1 MDYAF
6 LRAHDAVR
14 ESTPLIQCLTNKVV
28 SNVTA
33 NALLAIGA
41 SPAMVD
47 TPEESR
53 EFAQVASGV
62 LINCGTPSS
71 EQYGGMR
78 EAIAGANSAH
88 TPWVLDP
95 VGAGGLSHRT
105 NFMRE
110 VLPLG
115 PGAIRGNASEI
126 IALAGTGQGGRGV
139 ESTDGVEA
147 ALDSA
152 VALSRDTGAVVAIS
166 GPRDLIV
173 HVGDTTRAV
182 YLESGHPMLQS
193 VIGTGCS
200 LGAICAA
207 YLAAW
212 EDPFEAII
220 AAHAHVGAAG
230 SVAAE
235 KHHAPGSFAVAWLD
249 ALYDVPTADIEGLVR
264 LTDVKEV

>member
-1 MDYAF
+1 MDYSF
-6 LRAHDAVR
+6 LRAHDSVC

-33 NALLAIGA
+33 NTLLAVGA

-53 EFAQVASGV
+53 EFAQIASGV
-62 LINCGTPSS
+62 LINCGTPTS
-71 EQYGGMR
+71 EQYDGMR
-78 EAIAGANSAH
+78 EAIAGANAAQ

-95 VGAGGLSHRT
+95 VGAGGLSKRT
-105 NFMRE
+105 EFMRE
-110 VLPLG
+110 VLPQG
-115 PGAIRGNASEI
+115 PAAIRGNASEI

-139 ESTDGVEA
+139 ESTDGVDA
-147 ALDSA
+147 AIESA
-152 VALSRDTGAVVAIS
+152 LTLSRDTGAVVAIS
-166 GPRDLIV
+166 GPRDLII

-182 YLESGHPMLQS
+182 YLESGHPMLQN

-207 YLAAW
+207 YLASW
-212 EDPFEAII
+212 KDPFEAII

-230 SVAAE
+230 TIAAE
-235 KHHAPGSFAVAWLD
+235 KQHAPGSFAVAWLD
-249 ALYDVPTADIEGLVR
+249 ALYDIPTADIEGLITV
-264 LTDVKEV
+264 TPGEGI

>member
-47 TPEESR
+47 TPEESG
-53 EFAQVASGV
+53 EFAQVASGI

-78 EAIAGANSAH
+78 AAIAGASSAQ

-95 VGAGGLSHRT
+95 VGAGGLTHRT
-105 NFMRE
+105 EFMRE
-110 VLPLG
+110 VLPQN
-115 PGAIRGNASEI
+115 PAAIRGNASEI
-126 IALAGTGQGGRGV
+126 IALEGTGRGGRGV

-166 GPRDLIV
+166 GPHDLIV
-173 HVGDTTRAV
+173 HVDDEIRAV
-182 YLESGHPMLQS
+182 YLHSGHPMLQN

-212 EDPFEAII
+212 EDPFEAIV

-235 KHHAPGSFAVAWLD
+235 KHQAPGSFAVAWLD
-249 ALYDVPTADIEGLVR
+249 ALFDIPTADIEGLIKV
-264 LTDVKEV
+264 TDVEGI

>member
-78 EAIAGANSAH
+78 EAITGANSAH
-88 TPWVLDP
+88 TPGYL
-95 VGAGGLSHRT
+95 
-105 NFMRE
+105 
-110 VLPLG
+110 
-115 PGAIRGNASEI
+115 IR
-126 IALAGTGQGGRGV
+126 
-139 ESTDGVEA
+139 
-147 ALDSA
+147 
-152 VALSRDTGAVVAIS
+152 
-166 GPRDLIV
+166 
-173 HVGDTTRAV
+173 
-182 YLESGHPMLQS
+182 
-193 VIGTGCS
+193 
-200 LGAICAA
+200 
-207 YLAAW
+207 
-212 EDPFEAII
+212 
-220 AAHAHVGAAG
+220 
-230 SVAAE
+230 
-235 KHHAPGSFAVAWLD
+235 
-249 ALYDVPTADIEGLVR
+249 
-264 LTDVKEV
+264 

>member
-1 MDYAF
+1 MGYSF

-33 NALLAIGA
+33 NALLAVGA

-53 EFAQVASGV
+53 EFAQVAGGV

-78 EAIAGANSAH
+78 EAIAGANAAQ

-95 VGAGGLSHRT
+95 VGAGGLSNRT
-105 NFMRE
+105 KFMHD

-139 ESTDGVEA
+139 ESTDEVEA

-152 VALSRDTGAVVAIS
+152 LALSRDTGAVVAIS

-173 HVGDTTRAV
+173 HAGETTRAA
-182 YLESGHPMLQS
+182 YLHSGHPMLQN

-207 YLAAW
+207 YLVAW

-249 ALYDVPTADIEGLVR
+249 ALYDVPTADIEGLIK
-264 LTDVKEV
+264 LTDVEGV